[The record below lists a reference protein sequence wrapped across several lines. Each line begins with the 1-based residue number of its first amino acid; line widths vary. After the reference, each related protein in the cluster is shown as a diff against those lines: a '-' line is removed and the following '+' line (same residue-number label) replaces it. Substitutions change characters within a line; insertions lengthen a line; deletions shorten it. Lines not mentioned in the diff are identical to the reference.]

1 MTKEVLD
8 ERKRLEVVLEGLQQ
22 RIHAGL
28 ISGEEFKKMRRALTE
43 HREQMEQNEDFCS
56 GARSRRTRGH
66 QWEGT
71 LCLQMSKMPGSTVLK

>member
-28 ISGEEFKKMRRALTE
+28 ISGEEF
-43 HREQMEQNEDFCS
+43 
-56 GARSRRTRGH
+56 
-66 QWEGT
+66 
-71 LCLQMSKMPGSTVLK
+71 